1 MRHVS
6 PFPFP
11 VRAVLAAPLAAQ
23 QSLPPLPDTTGFG
36 VHVLAIARAPDQ
48 SVWVG
53 TYGQGI
59 FVLRQG
65 AGSWEQLKHSSDTTA
80 RSISFDFVHA
90 FGFGPG
96 GEIWYGTVGNGWG
109 LSTDGGKTWTNWE
122 LKQLGPAW
130 QYVAPDGI
138 VTRGDTVYVGTADG
152 IKLSWDRGRPGRPR
166 GERRSCRATAG
177 AGTGPRGAGPGV
189 RGHARR
195 RVRGG
200 RRRAQRLR
208 HDAERQRAVAAR
220 ARGLRRRETHRP
232 GDLPHRSAV
241 DPGGRHLPGAT
252 RHGLTRHSTH
262 VVRTAHRAHRPAV
275 HRPDVPL
282 RLDDGR
288 GFPGASRRRVQQ
300 PRRDAGADD
309 RRRRGRVRGAGGARG
324 EHGRHPPRPKAQR
337 SFRLFDVLPQR
348 AAPRVGGPARQG
360 GRRDRA
366 GRQHGPRD
374 QRPPAS

>member
-11 VRAVLAAPLAAQ
+11 VLAVLAAPLAAQ

-90 FGFGPG
+90 FGFGPE

-130 QYVAPDGI
+130 QYVAPNGI

-152 IKLSWDRGRPGRPR
+152 IKLSGDRGATWAEITDSGGGVTAPHPWGRLRSRYVLALAAGPDGSLWAAHLRGLARSADGGRTWSEFPEPSPCDPARCVNRIRALVADSGGVWVGTERGLFRFDPARGLWVDRRGGADRGRGAVIKK
-166 GERRSCRATAG
+166 SRAA
-177 AGTGPRGAGPGV
+177 PP
-189 RGHARR
+189 
-195 RVRGG
+195 
-200 RRRAQRLR
+200 
-208 HDAERQRAVAAR
+208 
-220 ARGLRRRETHRP
+220 P
-232 GDLPHRSAV
+232 
-241 DPGGRHLPGAT
+241 
-252 RHGLTRHSTH
+252 
-262 VVRTAHRAHRPAV
+262 
-275 HRPDVPL
+275 
-282 RLDDGR
+282 
-288 GFPGASRRRVQQ
+288 
-300 PRRDAGADD
+300 
-309 RRRRGRVRGAGGARG
+309 
-324 EHGRHPPRPKAQR
+324 PPRPRPAPHR
-337 SFRLFDVLPQR
+337 GGD
-348 AAPRVGGPARQG
+348 AAPPGGG
-360 GRRDRA
+360 GRPPCPP
-366 GRQHGPRD
+366 PRPGSA
-374 QRPPAS
+374 QET